1 MNKKTAEY
9 GRWKSHCGIIF
20 RTRAELICHNKECS
34 KCIEWNSGKYK
45 RSGESR
51 KNKWNEEKSKKA
63 SEIQKNIWQN
73 PDLRKAQSERA
84 TFNNFWKYRSKN
96 PIIYESKIAGKI
108 KLDSKWELEVAK
120 RLDELNV
127 EWYRPRIRLPY
138 LDSNGV
144 ERGYFPDFYVKTF
157 NCFIEVK
164 SEFIANFQNSNN
176 KCSYIK
182 EHYKFV
188 KWIETE
194 EQCKTFVLQDLG
206 CNFIPEK
213 DEEDISY
220 WIEFSNKRKQK
231 QKASSKAEILK
242 KERWEII
249 QNSNIDFAK
258 YGWVNKIAKLFG
270 ICCCKAGSYIRK
282 NYPEFYK
289 TCYKRN

>member
-1 MNKKTAEY
+1 MNTKTAEY
-9 GRWKSHCGIIF
+9 GHWKSPCGTIF
-20 RTRAELICHNKECS
+20 RTRTELYNHNKECL
-34 KCIEWNSGKYK
+34 KCIEWNSNKYK
-45 RSGESR
+45 RSGETR
-51 KNKWNEEKSKKA
+51 KNEWNEEKSKKA
-63 SEIQKNIWQN
+63 SEIQKKVWQS
-73 PDLRKAQSERA
+73 PELRKAQSERA
-84 TFNNFWKYRSKN
+84 VFNNFWKYRTKN
-96 PIIYESKIAGKI
+96 PIIYESKIAGKM

-138 LDSNGV
+138 LDSNGI
-144 ERGYFPDFYVKTF
+144 EHGYFPDFYVKTF

-164 SEFIANFQNSNN
+164 SEFIASWQNSNN

-188 KWIETE
+188 KWFETE

-220 WIEFSNKRKQK
+220 WIEVSDKNKQRVL
-231 QKASSKAEILK
+231 SKKEQLK
-242 KERWEII
+242 EERWEII
-249 QNSNIDFAK
+249 QESGINFSKF
-258 YGWVNKIAKLFG
+258 GWVKELSALFG
-270 ICCCKAGSYIRK
+270 ICENKAGKYIRD

-289 TCYKRN
+289 TCYKRK